1 MSYLQAL
8 LLGLLQGI
16 TELFPVSSLGHS
28 VILPKLLGWNIDQS
42 DPSFLFF
49 LVVTHLATSLVLFVF
64 FWREWLTILRGM
76 FRSLQNR
83 VISNDD
89 VPAKIGWLLVVST
102 IPAGVLGLLFEDT
115 LKKLF
120 ATPLIAS
127 IFLMMNGLLLWGVEV
142 LRKRS
147 VATSG
152 DIYIARMTWSQAV
165 RVGLM
170 QCLALLPGFSRTGAT
185 LAGGLFVGLSHEDA
199 ARYSFLL
206 ATPIIFAAS
215 ALKIPE
221 LMASGM
227 DEHAIAVGALSAAVG
242 AYLSV
247 RFLTNYFK
255 TNTLKPFAVYC
266 FCAGLLATVLLSL

>member
-1 MSYLQAL
+1 MF
-8 LLGLLQGI
+8 LGLLQGI

-42 DPSFLFF
+42 NPSFLFF
-49 LVVTHLATSLVLFVF
+49 LVVTHFATSLVLFVF
-64 FWREWLTILRGM
+64 FWRDWLNIAKGM
-76 FRSLQNR
+76 LRSLQNR
-83 VISNDD
+83 VITNDD
-89 VPAKIGWLLVVST
+89 VPAKIGWLLVVGT
-102 IPAGVLGLLFEDT
+102 IPAGILGLLFEDT

-127 IFLMMNGLLLWGVEV
+127 VFLMINGLLLWGVEV
-142 LRKRS
+142 LRKRT
-147 VATSG
+147 VVVVSG
-152 DIYIARMTWSQAV
+152 DEHIARLSWGAAV
-165 RVGLM
+165 RVGFM

-221 LMASGM
+221 LIASNTDVG
-227 DEHAIAVGALSAAVG
+227 AIVVGALGASVG
-242 AYLSV
+242 AYISV

-266 FCAGLLATVLLSL
+266 FCAGLVATVLLSL